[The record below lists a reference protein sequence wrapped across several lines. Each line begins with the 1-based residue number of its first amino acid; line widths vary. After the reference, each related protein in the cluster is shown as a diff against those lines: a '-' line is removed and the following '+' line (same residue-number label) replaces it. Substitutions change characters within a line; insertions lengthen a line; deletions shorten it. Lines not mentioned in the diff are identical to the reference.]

1 MRMITEKL
9 KWRSSS
15 KIEGIRIRKYREKKK
30 KERNTEGE
38 KEGVQSEKRKYLKR
52 GGQK

>member
-30 KERNTEGE
+30 KKEIQRE
-38 KEGVQSEKRKYLKR
+38 KKREFR
-52 GGQK
+52 VRRENI